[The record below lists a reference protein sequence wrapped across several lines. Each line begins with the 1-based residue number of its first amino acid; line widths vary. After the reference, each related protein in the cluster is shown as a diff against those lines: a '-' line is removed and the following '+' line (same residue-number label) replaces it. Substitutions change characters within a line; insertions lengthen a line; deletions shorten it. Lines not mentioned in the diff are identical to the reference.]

1 MKTYMLIEYYKPGC
15 CEAIHDRFNQRGRLL
30 PEGLHY
36 LESWVS
42 REKNVCFQ
50 LMQTD
55 NAALFPVWFRRWDD
69 LIEFEV
75 YPINRRESP

>member
-1 MKTYMLIEYYKPGC
+1 MRTYMVIEYFRPGC
-15 CEAIHDRFNQRGRLL
+15 FEAVYERFDKQGRLL

-36 LESWVS
+36 IDAWVS
-42 REKNVCFQ
+42 KDKNVCFQ

-55 NAALFPVWFRRWDD
+55 NPALFPEWFRRWED

-75 YPINRRESP
+75 YPID

>member
-1 MKTYMLIEYYKPGC
+1 MKTYMLIEYYKPVC
-15 CEAIHDRFNQRGRLL
+15 YEAIHDRFNQRGRLL

-69 LIEFEV
+69 LIEFTV